1 MVVPQGAAVLVA
13 VQVVPVVLVF
23 QEFLEFQVRQVLL
36 AVQAVQVFPVFP
48 EPPEPPVHQ
57 VHQDPVVLVVLAL
70 AVLAVAAVEPVAD
83 RVRLLVVRD
92 RLIVAHDVELL
103 NRRKAHASIARFA
116 LLRFVLSMKM
126 VRCLGFFRLSR
137 LCEWPKRKAWI

>member
-1 MVVPQGAAVLVA
+1 LVVPQGAAVLVA

-36 AVQAVQVFPVFP
+36 AVQAFPVF
-48 EPPEPPVHQ
+48 PEPPVHQ

-116 LLRFVLSMKM
+116 LLRFVLSTKM
-126 VRCLGFFRLSR
+126 VRCLGFSRLSR